1 MNGNNLSGNY
11 LNGNMPEKRRNAGKM
26 AIGTLL
32 ILMLLGFLTFSLAA
46 APVSAELTPKIGYEL
61 YQIKLSDWAGYPDYV
76 KYSRYDKIY
85 ELCLYDKAGS
95 SVKSRSWSVDD
106 PYWTSSSKEKFS
118 VIYTPDDV
126 DKMKGKVK
134 VKLVNIG
141 SGGDYGEAEE
151 YIYLTEAA
159 SWGNFVIYDL
169 TPEPTATPTPV
180 PTPTPTPEPTPEPTQ
195 TPEPTP
201 AASHVYKLPISSEM
215 TKLQDTF
222 SCYIE
227 LIKKLFGIK

>member
-1 MNGNNLSGNY
+1 MNGKNMNGNVPEKT
-11 LNGNMPEKRRNAGKM
+11 NGNAGRL

-32 ILMLLGFLTFSLAA
+32 IFMLLGVLIFSLAA
-46 APVSAELTPKIGYEL
+46 APVSAELSPKIGYEL

-95 SVKSRSWSVDD
+95 SIKSRSWSVDD

-126 DKMKGKVK
+126 QKMKGKVK

-151 YIYLTEAA
+151 YIYLTEEA

-169 TPEPTATPTPV
+169 TPEPTATPTL
-180 PTPTPTPEPTPEPTQ
+180 EPTPV
-195 TPEPTP
+195 
-201 AASHVYKLPISSEM
+201 ASHVYKLPISSEM

-222 SCYIE
+222 SSYIE
-227 LIKKLFGIK
+227 LIKKLLGMA

>member
-1 MNGNNLSGNY
+1 MNGKNMKGNIPEKT
-11 LNGNMPEKRRNAGKM
+11 NGNAGRL
-26 AIGTLL
+26 AIGSLL
-32 ILMLLGFLTFSLAA
+32 ILMLLGVLIFSLAA
-46 APVSAELTPKIGYEL
+46 APVSAELSPKIGYEL

-76 KYSRYDKIY
+76 KYSRYDKVY

-126 DKMKGKVK
+126 QKMKGKVK

-151 YIYLTEAA
+151 YIYLTEEA
-159 SWGNFVIYDL
+159 SWGGFVIYDL

-180 PTPTPTPEPTPEPTQ
+180 PTPTPTPTPTPVPTPTPEPT
-195 TPEPTP
+195 PV
-201 AASHVYKLPISSEM
+201 ASHVYKLPISSEM

-222 SCYIE
+222 SSYIE
-227 LIKKLFGIK
+227 LLKTLFGLNKK